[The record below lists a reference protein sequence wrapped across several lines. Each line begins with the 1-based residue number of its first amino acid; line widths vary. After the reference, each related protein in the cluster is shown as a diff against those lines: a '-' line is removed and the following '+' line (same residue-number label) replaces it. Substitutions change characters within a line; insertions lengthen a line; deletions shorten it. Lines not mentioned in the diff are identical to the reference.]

1 MTVRHESTFAGLTLI
16 AVTVL
21 FVLVGARNVYAQTV
35 TVTPSTVTPGAMFQV
50 SGTGFDPSS
59 AGLVEV
65 WASTSGSCMGSPTMF
80 RSVNSDASGDVA
92 PVTFSSSALGVGAHC
107 VEVVTFDY
115 DTASMGLVTVTNAVT
130 TTVPSLLQSQTF
142 TCSRNL
148 HDG

>member
-1 MTVRHESTFAGLTLI
+1 VRHESTCAGLTLI

-35 TVTPSTVTPGAMFQV
+35 TVTPSTVTPGTIFHV

-59 AGLVEV
+59 AGLAEV

-92 PVTFSSSALGVGAHC
+92 PVAFSSSALGVGPHC
-107 VEVVTFDY
+107 VEVVTFEY
-115 DTASMGLVTVTNAVT
+115 DTASMGLVTVTNAVIT
-130 TTVPSLLQSQTF
+130 MAPSFL
-142 TCSRNL
+142 
-148 HDG
+148 